1 MVQSD
6 ALSRRPDLCPDNDTD
21 NENMIM
27 LPDNMFLN
35 LIDMDLQQK
44 IAMMDDL
51 DGSAAE
57 ALKLLLETAPTS
69 MTKGLEDWK
78 IEMTNGQNILFFKG
92 KNYIPRNMDLRREIV
107 KSFHDHETA
116 GHPGE
121 IGTYNAVQ
129 QHYWWPG
136 LRTFVK
142 NYISGCGTCQQF
154 KIDRSPAKP
163 AYIPTEGAKSTRP
176 FANCSMDLITDL
188 PLADR
193 HDSILVMVDQGL
205 LKGVILIPCSKT
217 LTSEETA

>member
-1 MVQSD
+1 
-6 ALSRRPDLCPDNDTD
+6 
-21 NENMIM
+21 
-27 LPDNMFLN
+27 MFLN

-44 IAMMDDL
+44 IAMTDDL

-78 IEMTNGQNILFFKG
+78 IETTNGRNILFFKG
-92 KNYIPRNMDLRREIV
+92 KNYIPRNMDLQREIV

-116 GHPGE
+116 GHQGK

-154 KIDRSPAKP
+154 KIDKIGRA
-163 AYIPTEGAKSTRP
+163 
-176 FANCSMDLITDL
+176 
-188 PLADR
+188 
-193 HDSILVMVDQGL
+193 HV
-205 LKGVILIPCSKT
+205 
-217 LTSEETA
+217 